1 MAKIS
6 TNKEKLQEV
15 LTRSIDTIYPSKS
28 ALESLLNS
36 GKQLRIYMGIDP
48 TATYAHLGHATNYI
62 ILKRLHDLGHKIIV
76 LIGDFTAMI
85 GDPSDK
91 NSARKR
97 LTKEEVKENIKT
109 FKKQIGQ
116 ILDFNDKKNPIEFEF
131 NSKWLAKLSFAD
143 AVELASHFTVQRML
157 ERDNFEKRLKEQKP
171 LYVHEFFYPLMQG
184 YDSVALKADVEIGG
198 TDQTFNMLAGRTL
211 VKAYQNREKFVI
223 TTTLLENPVTGEK
236 LMSKSLGT
244 GIGLDENA
252 TDMFGKTMALPDEA
266 IIQCFIDCT
275 YLSMEEIKQLEK
287 KLKAGTNPRDLKI
300 RLAYEIVKIY
310 HSEKEARLAQEN
322 FEKVFAKKEMPD
334 DIVEIKLANKKINPV
349 DLLITLKFVS
359 SKNEAKRLVEG
370 NGMKVNQEKVNSWE
384 KDLNLKAGDIVQA
397 GKRKFAKIK

>member
-28 ALESLLNS
+28 AFESLLNS

-97 LTKEEVKENIKT
+97 LTKEEVKENLKT
-109 FKKQIGQ
+109 FKKQISK

-131 NSKWLAKLSFAD
+131 NSKWLAKLTFSD
-143 AVELASHFTVQRML
+143 SVELASHFTVQRML

-211 VKAYQNREKFVI
+211 VKAYQNREKIVV

-275 YLSMEEIKQLEK
+275 YLQLEEIKQLEK
-287 KLKAGTNPRDLKI
+287 KLKSGTNPRDLKI

-310 HSEKEARLAQEN
+310 HSEKEAKLAQEN

-334 DIVEIKLANKKINPV
+334 DILEIKLQSKKINPV
-349 DLLITLKFVS
+349 DLLLSLKFVT
-359 SKNEAKRLVEG
+359 SKNEAKRLIEG
-370 NGMKVNQEKVNSWE
+370 NGMKINQEKVSSWE
-384 KDLNLKAGDIVQA
+384 KDLDLKTGDIIQA

>member
-1 MAKIS
+1 MAKIN
-6 TNKEKLQEV
+6 TNSEKIQEI
-15 LTRSIDTIYPSKS
+15 LTRSIDTIYPSRK
-28 ALESLLNS
+28 AFEDLLKS

-62 ILKRLHDLGHKIIV
+62 ILKRLHELGHKIVV

-97 LTKEEVKENIKT
+97 LTKEEVKENLKT

-131 NSKWLAKLSFAD
+131 NAKWLAKLTFAD

-157 ERDNFEKRLKEQKP
+157 ERDNFEKRIKEQKP

-184 YDSVALKADVEIGG
+184 YDSVALQADVEIGG

-211 VKAYQNREKFVI
+211 VKAYQNREKIVV

-266 IIQCFIDCT
+266 IVQCFIDCT
-275 YLSMEEIKQLEK
+275 YLCMDEIKSLEK
-287 KLKAGTNPRDLKI
+287 KLKAGANPRDLKI

-310 HSEKEARLAQEN
+310 HSEKEAKLAQEN
-322 FEKVFAKKEMPD
+322 FAKVFAKKEIPD
-334 DIVEIKLANKKINPV
+334 DILEIKLQSKKINPV
-349 DLLITLKFVS
+349 DLLLTLKFVA
-359 SKNEAKRLVEG
+359 SKNEAKRLIEG
-370 NGMKVNQEKVNSWE
+370 NGMKVNQEKINSWE
-384 KDLNLKAGDIVQA
+384 KDLDLKTGDIIQA

>member
-15 LTRSIDTIYPSKS
+15 LTRSIDTIYPSRS
-28 ALESLLNS
+28 AFESLLNS

-97 LTKEEVKENIKT
+97 LTKEEVKENLKT
-109 FKKQIGQ
+109 FKKQISQ
-116 ILDFNDKKNPIEFEF
+116 ILDFDDKENPIEFEF
-131 NSKWLAKLSFAD
+131 NSKWLAKLTFSD
-143 AVELASHFTVQRML
+143 SVELASHFTVQRML

-211 VKAYQNREKFVI
+211 VKAYQNREKIVV

-275 YLSMEEIKQLEK
+275 YLNMEEIKQLEK
-287 KLKAGTNPRDLKI
+287 KLKSGTNPRDLKI
-300 RLAYEIVKIY
+300 RLGYEIVKIY
-310 HSEKEARLAQEN
+310 HSEKEAKLAQEN

-334 DIVEIKLANKKINPV
+334 DILEIKLANKKINPV
-349 DLLITLKFVS
+349 DLLLTLKFVT

-384 KDLNLKAGDIVQA
+384 KDLDLKTGDIIQA

>member
-15 LTRSIDTIYPSKS
+15 LTRSIDTIYPSRS
-28 ALESLLNS
+28 AFESLLSS

-97 LTKEEVKENIKT
+97 LTKEEVKENLKT

-131 NSKWLAKLSFAD
+131 NSKWLAKLTFSD
-143 AVELASHFTVQRML
+143 SVELASHFTVQRML

-211 VKAYQNREKFVI
+211 VKAYQNREKIVV

-275 YLSMEEIKQLEK
+275 YLSIEEIKQLEK
-287 KLKAGTNPRDLKI
+287 KLKSGTNPRDLKI
-300 RLAYEIVKIY
+300 RLGYEIVKIY
-310 HSEKEARLAQEN
+310 HSEKEAKLAQEN

-334 DIVEIKLANKKINPV
+334 DILEIKLANKKINPV
-349 DLLITLKFVS
+349 DLLLTLKFVT
-359 SKNEAKRLVEG
+359 SKNEAKRLIEG
-370 NGMKVNQEKVNSWE
+370 NGMKINQEKVSSWE
-384 KDLNLKAGDIVQA
+384 KDLDLKTGDIIQA